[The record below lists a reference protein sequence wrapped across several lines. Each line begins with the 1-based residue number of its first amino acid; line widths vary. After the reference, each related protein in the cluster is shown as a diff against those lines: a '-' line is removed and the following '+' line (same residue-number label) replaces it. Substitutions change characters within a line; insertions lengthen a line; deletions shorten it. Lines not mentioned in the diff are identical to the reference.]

1 MKFGVATFFTDQG
14 IGPARLAQALEERG
28 FDSLFVTEHTH
39 IPASRRTPYPAG
51 GELPEKYYRLFDPF
65 LALTAA
71 ATVTRRLLLGTGVAL
86 VAQRDPIITAKE
98 VATLDQLS
106 HGRFLFGV
114 GIGWNREEM
123 KSHGTDPKT
132 RGKLTDE
139 LIETMQAIWTREI
152 AEYHGEFV
160 NLDPLYAWP
169 KPLQHPHPPLY
180 FGGGAA
186 AFPRIARFGGGWYAV
201 SPSSDELT
209 AAAAQLRAV
218 TGTDTRITAAHV
230 GPVTEAAL
238 RGYADSG
245 AERVVFDLE
254 TLSEPETLA
263 RLDEYA
269 ALARS
274 LGWSPSTPAGTDT
287 SAEHGFEP
295 GAGRPQHRIW
305 RDIPP
310 TPLGDFGD
318 RITIKAL
325 TADVAQVLRVEIAA
339 GTGIPNQDDPSESE
353 VHPME
358 QIDVV
363 LSGRMKYVVDGK
375 ELTLGSGEA
384 LGIPGGVPH
393 SAVALEDTT
402 MIEVFTPIPDFP
414 TNEVRTP

>member
-1 MKFGVATFFTDQG
+1 MKFGVATFFTGEG
-14 IGPARLAQALEERG
+14 IGPAALARALEERG

-39 IPASRRTPYPAG
+39 VPASRRTPYPAG
-51 GELPEKYYRLFDPF
+51 GELPDKYYRLFDPF

-71 ATVTRRLLLGTGVAL
+71 ATVTSTLLLGTGVAL
-86 VAQRDPIITAKE
+86 ITQRDPIVTAKE

-106 HGRFLFGV
+106 NGRFMFGV

-123 KSHGTDPKT
+123 ESHGTDPKT
-132 RGKLTDE
+132 RGKLADE
-139 LIETMQAIWTREI
+139 RLETMQAIWTREI

-160 NLDPLYAWP
+160 NVDPLYAWP
-169 KPLQHPHPPLY
+169 KPVQRPHPPLY
-180 FGGGAA
+180 FGGGPA
-186 AFPRIARFGGGWYAV
+186 AFPRIARFGGGWYAI
-201 SPSSDELT
+201 SPSSDELAVS
-209 AAAAQLRAV
+209 AAELRAV
-218 TGTDTRITAAHV
+218 TGTDGRITAAHV

-254 TLSEPETLA
+254 TLSEPETLV

-274 LGWSPSTPAGTDT
+274 LGWSPATPPGTGRSATSHPAAGK
-287 SAEHGFEP
+287 
-295 GAGRPQHRIW
+295 GRPQHRIW

-310 TPLGDFGD
+310 STLGDFGD
-318 RITIKAL
+318 RITFKAL
-325 TADVAQVLRVEIAA
+325 TADVAQVLRVEITA
-339 GTGIPNQDDPSESE
+339 GTGIPNQDDPSEQE

-358 QIDVV
+358 QIDVI

-375 ELTLGSGEA
+375 ELILGPGEA

-393 SAVALEDTT
+393 SAVVLEDTT

-414 TNEVRTP
+414 TNENRTP

>member
-39 IPASRRTPYPAG
+39 VPASRRSPFPAG
-51 GELPEKYYRLFDPF
+51 GELPEKYYRMLDPF

-71 ATVTRRLLLGTGVAL
+71 ASVTKSLLLGTGVAL

-98 VATLDQLS
+98 VATLDLIS
-106 HGRFLFGV
+106 NGRLLFGM

-123 KSHGTDPKT
+123 ESHGIDPKT
-132 RGKLTDE
+132 RGKLADE
-139 LIETMQAIWTREI
+139 LVEAMQAIWTREI
-152 AEYHGEFV
+152 AEYQGEFV
-160 NLDPLYAWP
+160 NLEPMYAWP
-169 KPLQHPHPPLY
+169 KPVQRPHPPLY
-180 FGGGAA
+180 FGGGPA
-186 AFPRIARFGGGWYAV
+186 AFPRIARFGAGWYAV

-209 AAAAQLRAV
+209 ASVAQLRAL
-218 TGTDTRITAAHV
+218 TGTDTAVTAAHV
-230 GPVTEAAL
+230 GPVTEGAL
-238 RGYADSG
+238 RGYEHSG

-254 TLSEPETLA
+254 TLDESETLA
-263 RLDEYA
+263 QLDEYVA
-269 ALARS
+269 VARS
-274 LGWSPSTPAGTDT
+274 LGWSSSG
-287 SAEHGFEP
+287 SARS
-295 GAGRPQHRIW
+295 GRPQHRIW
-305 RDIPP
+305 SEIPP
-310 TPLGDFGD
+310 TPLGDFGE

-325 TADVAQVLRVEIAA
+325 TADVAQVLRVEVAA
-339 GTGIPNQDDPSESE
+339 GTGIPNPADPSERE

-358 QIDVV
+358 QIDVI
-363 LSGRMKYVVDGK
+363 LTGRMKYVVDGK
-375 ELTLGSGEA
+375 ELVMGPGEA